1 MVVNAICMIITSKV
15 SKCVVI
21 AVERSLGLHI
31 PPMAVAL
38 KDAAIA
44 IDFV

>member
-1 MVVNAICMIITSKV
+1 MVIVICMIDTPIVT
-15 SKCVVI
+15 KCVVI
-21 AVERSLGLHI
+21 AVERSLGLQI